1 MIYKWEETEKTQTQN
16 TGNIAVLR
24 QETSESNEHK
34 ERDPNLVFF
43 YFNLIIWVSI
53 KHFKLHILKLSTL
66 VFRLVSAV

>member
-43 YFNLIIWVSI
+43 YFNLII
-53 KHFKLHILKLSTL
+53 
-66 VFRLVSAV
+66 